1 LGWKIVNAVSLKL
14 NSETSSF
21 KRLNNFGLD
30 EHDQMEYYSPISK
43 KGDAMVPGA
52 LEYANN
58 KAKIKITGG
67 NKHKRKLLRNAARW
81 MLGYTLGNRLA
92 NNIKLKIRI
101 TEKLKDSNF
110 YGSVIWEDD
119 NHRPREYDMELC
131 NYLKDSMLYRVLAH
145 EIVHIRQYAT
155 GDLKDLASHADYCK
169 WKDTM
174 VQSEGRGSGSYFDL
188 PWEIEARKQQGII
201 LGDWKRAYGYR
212 FRQKTGEL
220 YNE

>member
-1 LGWKIVNAVSLKL
+1 MNAVNLKL
-14 NSETSSF
+14 SSETSSSD
-21 KRLNNFGLD
+21 RINNIDLD
-30 EHDQMEYYSPISK
+30 EYDPIEYDSPISK

-58 KAKIKITGG
+58 KAKISITGG
-67 NKHKRKLLRNAARW
+67 DKHKRKILKNAARW

-101 TEKLKDSNF
+101 TEKLKESNF
-110 YGSVIWEDD
+110 YGSVVWEDD
-119 NHRPREYDMELC
+119 NHRPREYEMELC
-131 NYLKDSMLYRVLAH
+131 NYLKDNMLYRVLAH

-169 WKDTM
+169 WKNTM

-201 LGDWKRAYGYR
+201 LGDWKRTYGYK

-220 YNE
+220 YNDGDDL

>member
-1 LGWKIVNAVSLKL
+1 
-14 NSETSSF
+14 
-21 KRLNNFGLD
+21 
-30 EHDQMEYYSPISK
+30 
-43 KGDAMVPGA
+43 MVPGA

-58 KAKIKITGG
+58 KAKINITGG
-67 NKHKRKLLRNAARW
+67 DKHKRKIVKNATRW

-110 YGSVIWEDD
+110 YGSVVWEDD

-169 WKDTM
+169 WKNTM

-188 PWEIEARKQQGII
+188 PWEVEARKQQGII
-201 LGDWKRAYGYR
+201 LGDWKRTYGYK
-212 FRQKTGEL
+212 FRHKTGEL
-220 YNE
+220 YNDGNNL

>member
-1 LGWKIVNAVSLKL
+1 MNAVSLKL

>member
-1 LGWKIVNAVSLKL
+1 
-14 NSETSSF
+14 
-21 KRLNNFGLD
+21 
-30 EHDQMEYYSPISK
+30 
-43 KGDAMVPGA
+43 MVPGA

-67 NKHKRKLLRNAARW
+67 DKHKRKLLKNAARW

-110 YGSVIWEDD
+110 YGSVVWEDD

-188 PWEIEARKQQGII
+188 PWEIEARKQQGFI
-201 LGDWKRAYGYR
+201 LGEWKRTYGHK

-220 YNE
+220 YNDGNNLQ